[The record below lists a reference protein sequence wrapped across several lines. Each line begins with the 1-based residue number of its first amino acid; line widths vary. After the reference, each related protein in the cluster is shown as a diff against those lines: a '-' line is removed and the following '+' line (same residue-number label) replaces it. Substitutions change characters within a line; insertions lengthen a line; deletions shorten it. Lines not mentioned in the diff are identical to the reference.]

1 MLGKGQQLKTTAL
14 SVFFLWLVKLEKLIN
29 DIIVDH
35 LEKYDPFSDFQY
47 GFRSSWS
54 TADLLTVLSD
64 VVARAFNRS
73 GANWAAVVD
82 ILKAFKRVLHA
93 DLLHK
98 IKSYGISGQAFG
110 LISSFLSN
118 RRLGVILD
126 GKPSQEY
133 PVSAGVP
140 QGSIYAPTF
149 FLLYINYLPDDFIC
163 DTGIYAD
170 DTTLNSKCDQA
181 TAWIGLWTWIWS
193 ARHWTGTRCGL
204 LISMLGKLNCLCLAG
219 LKTLALL
226 KWKWMQSLGRNNT
239 GSVKVKMNA
248 VFFGKK

>member
-29 DIIVDH
+29 NIIVDH

-82 ILKAFKRVLHA
+82 ILKAFNRVLHA

-110 LISSFLSN
+110 PISSFLSN
-118 RRLGVILD
+118 IL
-126 GKPSQEY
+126 S
-133 PVSAGVP
+133 
-140 QGSIYAPTF
+140 
-149 FLLYINYLPDDFIC
+149 
-163 DTGIYAD
+163 
-170 DTTLNSKCDQA
+170 
-181 TAWIGLWTWIWS
+181 TWSCSGWE
-193 ARHWTGTRCGL
+193 AFTR
-204 LISMLGKLNCLCLAG
+204 IS
-219 LKTLALL
+219 
-226 KWKWMQSLGRNNT
+226 S
-239 GSVKVKMNA
+239 
-248 VFFGKK
+248 